1 MAFVNERIMEA
12 DVEKYGLKEIDSSA
26 PAITIK
32 RRDLTIDRERNVYLR
47 QTSQG
52 HIDTGDTHISW
63 WTLYWKGELLWL
75 QREAVVGG
83 GKCGGSVWGRIR
95 IKNLQIP
102 PRLEHSRQS
111 IYQDL
116 REAFLAYRDGGVG
129 DSSSEFSLQIDI
141 EA

>member
-1 MAFVNERIMEA
+1 MSFVNEYIPEA
-12 DVEKYGLKEIDSSA
+12 DVEKYDLKGIDAKA

-32 RRDLTIDRERNVYLR
+32 RRDWTIDRERDIYLR

-52 HIDTGDTHISW
+52 HIDTDDTHISW

-75 QREAVVGG
+75 QREAVGGG
-83 GKCGGSVWGRIR
+83 GKRGGAVWGHIRIR
-95 IKNLQIP
+95 ELQIP
-102 PRLEHSRQS
+102 PHIEHFRQE

-129 DSSSEFSLQIDI
+129 DTSSDFRLQIDI